1 MKRAIVIGSAAAVLA
16 LAGTAGGL
24 AQGSYPNRP
33 AQIVVP
39 FPPGGN
45 TDILTRVMAD
55 QYTTALK
62 QPFTVVNKPGAG
74 ANIGAGFV
82 ANSDPDGYTL
92 LMAPPATHAINAYL
106 YNSLPFDME
115 KSFAPITMVAR
126 RFPTCWWCTR
136 RSASKPIQ
144 ELIAKAKAEPGKI
157 DYATSGVGSTSHL
170 CISLFMAMAGIEM
183 NHIPYKGTSQSLH
196 DVITGRVPVMIDNLG
211 PILPHIQS
219 GTLLALGVSTA
230 GAGALLP
237 GVPPVG
243 KRGAGLPGELVER
256 AVGAGAR
263 RRKRSSTSSA
273 PRPTPSS
280 QARRDREIPLHRLGA
295 GRRHAGRGREVL
307 RRGARALE
315 ARRRGGEAA
324 EDVTAI

>member
-1 MKRAIVIGSAAAVLA
+1 MKRAIVIGLAAAVLA
-16 LAGTAGGL
+16 LAGMTGGL

-55 QYTTALK
+55 QYTAALK
-62 QPFTVVNKPGAG
+62 QTFTVVNKPGAG

-106 YNSLPFDME
+106 YNTLPFDME
-115 KSFAPITMVAR
+115 KSFTPITMVAQ
-126 RFPTCWWCTR
+126 FPNVLVVHP
-136 RSASKPIQ
+136 SLGVKSIE

-170 CISLFMAMAGIEM
+170 CISLFLAMAGIEM
-183 NHIPYKGTSQSLH
+183 NHIPYKGTSQSLQ
-196 DVITGRVPVMIDNLG
+196 DVITGRVSLMIDNLG

-230 GAGALLP
+230 TPVAKLP
-237 GVPPVG
+237 GVRPIGAVVQGYQASSWNALSVPAKTPNEIVTKLSSEANLILRKPDVVEKFRAIGSEPVG
-243 KRGAGLPGELVER
+243 GTSAEVEKFFAEERVRWKR
-256 AVGAGAR
+256 AVEMA
-263 RRKRSSTSSA
+263 KL
-273 PRPTPSS
+273 
-280 QARRDREIPLHRLGA
+280 QKM
-295 GRRHAGRGREVL
+295 
-307 RRGARALE
+307 
-315 ARRRGGEAA
+315 
-324 EDVTAI
+324 